1 MYAQIFHNKH
11 DNPTLNNKIMMMRKT
26 FQIALLA
33 MLAMAPATAQT
44 TARTFNYDAAGN
56 RI

>member
-1 MYAQIFHNKH
+1 MG
-11 DNPTLNNKIMMMRKT
+11 KT
-26 FQIALLA
+26 FQIVLLT